1 MSERVVGEVVSMV
14 YGHQLISRG
23 RAGGLHDCGSHGDGD
38 GDESRARQ
46 HRDGDSLSG
55 HEQSRH
61 KHRSRAQ
68 RAHPRA

>member
-38 GDESRARQ
+38 ESRDRQ
-46 HRDGDSLSG
+46 HRDGDSVSG